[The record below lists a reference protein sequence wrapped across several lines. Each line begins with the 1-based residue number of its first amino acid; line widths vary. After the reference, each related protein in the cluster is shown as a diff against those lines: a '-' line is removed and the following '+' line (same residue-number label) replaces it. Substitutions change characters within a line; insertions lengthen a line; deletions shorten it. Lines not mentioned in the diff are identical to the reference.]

1 MLTINVIIKHWNIVR
16 NVGKTKGTHT
26 CFVKVI
32 WDVFLTQEFITRI
45 CLSSDKDTILEQAS
59 EPCYAQGNGI

>member
-26 CFVKVI
+26 CFVKV
-32 WDVFLTQEFITRI
+32 T
-45 CLSSDKDTILEQAS
+45 
-59 EPCYAQGNGI
+59 